1 MVALDHIR
9 ASNSSLK
16 SLPANLVAVFVGG
29 TSGIG
34 LYTARELVR
43 NTVSPHIYL
52 IGRNQTEAS
61 KSTRP
66 RKSPSSKK
74 TSPY

>member
-1 MVALDHIR
+1 MVALDTVR

-16 SLPANLVAVFVGG
+16 SLPANLVAIFVGG

-43 NTVSPHIYL
+43 NTTSPHIYL
-52 IGRNQTEAS
+52 IGRSQ
-61 KSTRP
+61 
-66 RKSPSSKK
+66 
-74 TSPY
+74 